1 MVKAI
6 IFDYFKVI
14 TLESELGIW
23 RQYDL
28 DKIYEK
34 EIKDLINQYD
44 KGQSFDWLCQE
55 ISKANGVS
63 ARELEQAYY
72 SQPELKLNS
81 ELIDFIQKELNDKYK
96 IGLLSNIGSEP
107 RQVNVVDSLTFFDDK
122 VLSFEVSLVKPDPEI
137 YRLAAKRLG
146 VRPEECVF
154 VDDKTINVE
163 AAESVGMKGIVYNDH
178 ADFMAE
184 LNKYIVGGNKNQTR

>member
-1 MVKAI
+1 M
-6 IFDYFKVI
+6 
-14 TLESELGIW
+14 
-23 RQYDL
+23 
-28 DKIYEK
+28 
-34 EIKDLINQYD
+34 
-44 KGQSFDWLCQE
+44 
-55 ISKANGVS
+55 
-63 ARELEQAYY
+63 
-72 SQPELKLNS
+72 
-81 ELIDFIQKELNDKYK
+81 
-96 IGLLSNIGSEP
+96 
-107 RQVNVVDSLTFFDDK
+107 
-122 VLSFEVSLVKPDPEI
+122 LSFEVSLVKPDPEI